1 MERRDESARDG
12 EAHADPARDVV
23 ARILARSAH
32 LPDPAPQHDTA
43 ADGEQLERDER
54 AALRRAVG
62 LSTELDDVHDVE
74 YRQLRLE
81 RVVLVGLAT
90 TSAAEAEVSLQE
102 LAALA
107 RTAGSE
113 VLDPRRTTCR
123 WVVLDAE
130 VGSAEK

>member
-1 MERRDESARDG
+1 MYLRRAGASPSTNLVACRGRTWDPSTTRHSRSTMERRDESARDG

-23 ARILARSAH
+23 ARILARSGH

-90 TSAAEAEVSLQE
+90 TSAAEAE
-102 LAALA
+102 
-107 RTAGSE
+107 
-113 VLDPRRTTCR
+113 
-123 WVVLDAE
+123 
-130 VGSAEK
+130 